1 MEIEQFKEL
10 FFPLHKQLFQ
20 TAYILLKNREDAEDL
35 IQEAYLKLWNKRD
48 EVVIQSNPPAYCHT
62 LVRRMC
68 IDFLRQQENRQD
80 SDFLENTSFCVN
92 ENPEQTIQ
100 SNPPAYCH
108 TLVRR
113 MCIDFLRQQEN
124 RQDSDFLENTS
135 FCVNENPEQT
145 MEIKDECR
153 QLKLLI
159 RQLPHAQRKV
169 MWMRDVCECS
179 FEEIEQAGKATQL

>member
-92 ENPEQTIQ
+92 ENPEQT
-100 SNPPAYCH
+100 
-108 TLVRR
+108 
-113 MCIDFLRQQEN
+113 
-124 RQDSDFLENTS
+124 
-135 FCVNENPEQT
+135 

-153 QLKLLI
+153 HLKLLI

-179 FEEIEQAGKATQL
+179 FEEIEQATGMNATNIRSALSRARKRIREQLNEIMRL